1 VGFCGQAKNWL
12 SQVQAVV
19 PELSFEGMEQLSDRS
34 EIRPMM
40 VVLHQQRSCSGR
52 VGRWLDA
59 NSIPVDVRRPRFGD
73 PLPETLSEHA
83 GAIVFGGPMSVNDEC
98 EAIRQE
104 IEWMRVPLTENKPL
118 LGICLGA
125 QILARYL
132 GARIGPNSAGTVEV
146 GYYPLGETVDR
157 AQGLSIEWPHQ
168 VFQYHCEGFEVAP
181 GARLLVTGNDAFPNQ
196 AFAYGENAVGLQFHP
211 EVTFEMITRWS
222 FAASEHYERPGART
236 RLDIVEEHRL
246 FGPEVD
252 QWLKIF
258 LRRWIDGALIA
269 PSR

>member
-1 VGFCGQAKNWL
+1 MQNFSDK
-12 SQVQAVV
+12 
-19 PELSFEGMEQLSDRS
+19 PEK
-34 EIRPMM
+34 RPVL

-52 VGRWLDA
+52 VGRWLEA
-59 NSIPVDVRRPRFGD
+59 NGIPVDVRRPRFGD
-73 PLPETLSEHA
+73 PLPESLYGYS

-98 EAIRQE
+98 EAIRRE
-104 IEWMRVPLTENKPL
+104 IEWMGVALSEAKPL

-125 QILARYL
+125 QILARFL
-132 GARIGPNSAGTVEV
+132 GARVGPNRAGTVEV
-146 GYYPLGETVDR
+146 GYYPLGETVGGGQDP
-157 AQGLSIEWPHQ
+157 QIEWPHQ
-168 VFQYHCEGFEVAP
+168 VFQYHCEGFEVP
-181 GARLLVTGNDAFPNQ
+181 GDARLLVSGNEDFPNQ

-252 QWLKIF
+252 RWLKLF
-258 LRRWIDGALIA
+258 LQRWIDGSLMASSL
-269 PSR
+269 